1 MARLSDI
8 VISNPQVT
16 HFADLEKLIAQ
27 AASDGVISLEMDV
40 KPDYID
46 TPRNWAWRL
55 EGTFYRG
62 TSR

>member
-1 MARLSDI
+1 MAKLSDI
-8 VISNPQVT
+8 IIYNPQVT
-16 HFADLEKLIAQ
+16 HFHDLEKLVAQ
-27 AASDGVISLEMDV
+27 AAQDGVISMEMDV

-62 TSR
+62 TAR

>member
-16 HFADLEKLIAQ
+16 HFADLEKLVAK
-27 AASDGVISLEMDV
+27 AAEDGVISLEMDV

-62 TSR
+62 TAR

>member
-8 VISNPQVT
+8 VIQNPQVT
-16 HFADLEKLIAQ
+16 HFADLEALVAQ
-27 AASDGVISLEMDV
+27 AAQNGLISLEMDV

-62 TSR
+62 NVR

>member
-8 VISNPQVT
+8 VIQNPKVI
-16 HFADLEKLIAQ
+16 HFADLETLIAQ
-27 AASDGVISLEMDV
+27 AAANGLITLEMDV

-55 EGTFYRG
+55 EGTFTRG
-62 TSR
+62 LTR

>member
-16 HFADLEKLIAQ
+16 HFADLEKLVAKAAQ
-27 AASDGVISLEMDV
+27 DGVISLEMDV

-62 TSR
+62 TAR